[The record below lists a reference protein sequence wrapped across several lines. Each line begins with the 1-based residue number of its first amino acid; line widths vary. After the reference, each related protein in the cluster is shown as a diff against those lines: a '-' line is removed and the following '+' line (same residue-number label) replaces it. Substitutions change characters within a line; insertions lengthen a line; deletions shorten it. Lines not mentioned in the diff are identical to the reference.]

1 MPGGGAY
8 LIFGL
13 FQPSVAA
20 HDSRVNENPSSP
32 GRQASDLPAVPF
44 RGLFTTGVTGWLVG
58 MGVLFGASWIF
69 SNPESVAVALLW
81 AVSHWWIAFLFG
93 LVLMAMRGLVAGRA
107 MGRAVAAYVL
117 PVLVLLG
124 IAFLCLAVYPDSVL
138 RGDLFT
144 YLPVVLVFYV
154 FGCLW
159 MMRGH
164 ESGDSPAFLRAVIPA
179 LAGGLIVLGFAAVP
193 AFASDGFRYRNA
205 FELGV
210 ERTSV
215 KDGIITSEGTLR
227 VRKPGSYEFTAPR
240 YVWDVAV
247 ADSSSEPEIEMGE
260 IQWGAAGAP
269 KASESGE
276 YPFKV
281 IWRKGVTPA
290 GVTQLPP
297 YEDSVFFEV
306 RRPDEGGRVVHC
318 VSAPMALAP

>member
-1 MPGGGAY
+1 MKPDY

-13 FQPSVAA
+13 FPASAGI
-20 HDSRVNENPSSP
+20 HHRRVNENPSSP
-32 GRQASDLPAVPF
+32 DRPASDPKAVPF

-58 MGVLFGASWIF
+58 MGVLFGASWVF
-69 SNPESVAVALLW
+69 SNPESVPVALLW

-93 LVLMAMRGLVAGRA
+93 LLLMAMRGLVAGRS
-107 MGRAVAAYVL
+107 MGRAVAAYLL
-117 PVLVLLG
+117 PVALLLG

-159 MMRGH
+159 MMRGR
-164 ESGDSPAFLRAVIPA
+164 ESGDSPAFLRAVIPS
-179 LAGGLIVLGFAAVP
+179 LAGGLIILGFAAVP

-215 KDGIITSEGTLR
+215 KDGLITSEGMLR

-240 YVWDVAV
+240 YVWDMAV

-260 IQWGAAGAP
+260 IQWGTGGAP
-269 KASESGE
+269 KAGE
-276 YPFKV
+276 TGDYPFKV
-281 IWRKGVTPA
+281 TWRKGVTPA
-290 GVTQLPP
+290 GVVQLPP
-297 YEDSVFFEV
+297 YEDNVLFEV
-306 RRPDEGGRVVHC
+306 RRPDEGGRIIYC